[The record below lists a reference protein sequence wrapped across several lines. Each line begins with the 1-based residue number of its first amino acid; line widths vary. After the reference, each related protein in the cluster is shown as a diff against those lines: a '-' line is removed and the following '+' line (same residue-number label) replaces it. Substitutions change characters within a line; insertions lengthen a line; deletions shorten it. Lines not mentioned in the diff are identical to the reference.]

1 MSRIAAHWRFAAICL
16 IIAVLPAALVWHLS
30 YLQVMPGQEKG
41 HDFLQAQGQAR
52 TLREQ
57 KINAYRGVISDRN
70 GELLAVS
77 TPVISIA
84 VNPQVIS
91 PQGVTD
97 LAQALNLS
105 VNDLNK
111 KLQHYANKQFMYVAR
126 QLPPHEASPATS
138 LNIRGVI
145 AEREYQRF
153 YPAGEVAAHVVGFT
167 DIDDQGQEGMEL
179 ALDDYLAGTAGVQ
192 RVIKDLKGNI
202 VKDLGIIQAA
212 SPGGDVQLSIDL
224 RLQYL
229 AYRELKS
236 AMASQKAKSGS
247 IVMLDVESGEILA
260 MVNQPSYNPNDRK
273 NINASETRNRAMT
286 DVIEPGS
293 TVKPFTVMAALETGR
308 YTPNST
314 INTNPGYVRVG
325 RKTFLD
331 PKNYG
336 EIDLGTVIQKSSQV
350 GISKLAL
357 DLPQD
362 VVRNMFSR
370 LGFGQSTGTGFPGE
384 SLGVLPNRRKW
395 HPIETATLAFGYGLS
410 VTPLQ
415 LAQSYVTVAN
425 SGQSRPVSLLK
436 QDELPPATQV
446 VDAEIADQIA
456 VMLKRVTER
465 GGTATRAQTSA
476 YLTAGKTGTAHK
488 VGKHGYADDKYV
500 ATFAG
505 MAPADNP
512 KVVTVV
518 VINEPS
524 SGHYYGG
531 EAAAPVF
538 ASVTDSSLRLLN
550 IPPNNSQQTI
560 GARVARR

>member
-1 MSRIAAHWRFAAICL
+1 MSRIAAHWRFAVICL
-16 IIAVLPAALVWHLS
+16 MIAILPAALVWHLS

-52 TLREQ
+52 TLRSQ

-91 PQGVTD
+91 PQGVKD
-97 LAQALNLS
+97 LAEALNLS
-105 VNDLNK
+105 ADDLNT

-126 QLPPHEASPATS
+126 QLPPHEAVSATQ
-138 LNIRGVI
+138 LKIRGVI
-145 AEREYQRF
+145 SEREYQRF

-179 ALDDYLAGTAGVQ
+179 ALDDYLTGAAGVQ
-192 RVIKDLKGNI
+192 RVVKDLKGNV
-202 VKDLGIIQAA
+202 VKDLGIIKAA

-273 NINASETRNRAMT
+273 NIKASETRNRAMT

-308 YTPNST
+308 YTPDSV

-357 DLPQD
+357 DLPKD
-362 VVRNMFSR
+362 VVRNMFAR

-384 SLGVLPNRRKW
+384 SIGVLPNRRKW

-415 LAQSYVTVAN
+415 LAHSYVTVAN
-425 SGQSRPVSLLK
+425 SGKSRPVSLLK
-436 QDELPPATQV
+436 QDELPPATQI
-446 VDAEIADQIA
+446 VDAKIADQIA
-456 VMLKRVTER
+456 VMLKRVTEQ

-560 GARVARR
+560 GSRVARR